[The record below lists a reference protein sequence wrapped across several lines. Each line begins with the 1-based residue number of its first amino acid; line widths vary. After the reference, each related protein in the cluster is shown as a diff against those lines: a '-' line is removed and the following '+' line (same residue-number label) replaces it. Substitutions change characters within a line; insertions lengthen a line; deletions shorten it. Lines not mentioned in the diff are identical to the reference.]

1 MKNTNK
7 LFWSF
12 LGLTVVLTSCQEQ
25 PKKENPAT
33 IAAQA
38 EQVIYE
44 APKQIISLEEADSLY
59 VNYKDRRATNIVEM
73 EAEYQEDKK
82 PFVPTQFVTFDI
94 EVLQN
99 YLNYVQQEAEKGGVK
114 ADSLRIYLGN
124 YGTKSKKNTRRNT
137 VFMLPAAEVD
147 GDYGGIFIGSNGK
160 AQLVRNWI
168 KEQNSNEDSDVKSKA
183 SFFPSLKPTPVM
195 QGGGSLTLNRGG
207 QAPPPNG
214 DF

>member
-12 LGLTVVLTSCQEQ
+12 LGLTVILTSCQEQ
-25 PKKENPAT
+25 PKKENPAA
-33 IAAQA
+33 IAAEA

-44 APKQIISLEEADSLY
+44 APKQIISLEGADSLY
-59 VNYKDRRATNIVEM
+59 INYKDRRATNIVEM
-73 EAEYQEDKK
+73 EAKYQEDKK

-99 YLNYVQQEAEKGGVK
+99 YLNYVQQEAKTGGVQ

-124 YGTKSKKNTRRNT
+124 YGITKNYKNRHNT
-137 VFMLPAAEVD
+137 VFLVPTAKTDD
-147 GDYGGIFIGSNGK
+147 GYGGIYLDDGNAKLIRDYWKSSSEEND
-160 AQLVRNWI
+160 
-168 KEQNSNEDSDVKSKA
+168 KEKSKA
-183 SFFPSLKPTPVM
+183 SFLPNFNTRMMDNHESLILNF
-195 QGGGSLTLNRGG
+195 GSCCTNL
-207 QAPPPNG
+207 NG